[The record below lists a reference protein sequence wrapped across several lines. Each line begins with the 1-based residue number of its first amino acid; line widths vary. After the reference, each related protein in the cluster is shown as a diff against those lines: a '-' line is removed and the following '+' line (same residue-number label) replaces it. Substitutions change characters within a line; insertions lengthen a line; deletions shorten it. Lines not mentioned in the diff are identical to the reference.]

1 MKTLNLAPADLFEI
15 VADTERA
22 QAATMVFTPGQ
33 STGGPDNRHEQSD
46 QWLYVI
52 SDRGKGVVAEQEV
65 SLGSGTLLLIESGEA
80 HELFNTGDE
89 PLKTF
94 NLYTPP
100 AY

>member
-1 MKTLNLAPADLFEI
+1 MKALNLAPTDFFEI

-22 QAATMVFTPGQ
+22 RAATMVLTPGQ
-33 STGGPDNRHEQSD
+33 STGGPDNRHTQSD

-52 SDRGKGVVAEQEV
+52 SGRGKGSVAGQEV
-65 SLGSGTLLLIESGEA
+65 SLEPGTLLLIEAGEA

-89 PLKTF
+89 PLKTL

>member
-1 MKTLNLAPADLFEI
+1 MKTLNLTPTDFFEI

-22 QAATMVFTPGQ
+22 QAATMVLTPGQ

-52 SDRGKGVVAEQEV
+52 SGRGKGVVAEQEV
-65 SLGSGTLLLIESGEA
+65 NLEPGTLLLIKAGEA
-80 HELFNTGDE
+80 HELFNTGDQ
-89 PLKTF
+89 PLKTL